1 MDNTTEKI
9 TDDTSHARSVVKAI
23 SWRIIA
29 TLTTMAA
36 VYMISGEIVL
46 ALEVGAV
53 EVVAKLLLYYLHE
66 RAWIAMSWGR
76 VKTDKT
82 SAPAHSV

>member
-1 MDNTTEKI
+1 MESTMHIRPGE
-9 TDDTSHARSVVKAI
+9 TSHKRSVVKAV

-36 VYMISGEIVL
+36 VFLISGEVVL

-53 EVVAKLLLYYLHE
+53 EVVAKLFLYYLHE
-66 RAWIAMSWGR
+66 RAWIAMSWGII
-76 VKTDKT
+76 KTD
-82 SAPAHSV
+82 

>member
-1 MDNTTEKI
+1 MHI
-9 TDDTSHARSVVKAI
+9 RTDATSHKRSIVKAI
-23 SWRIIA
+23 SWRVIA

-36 VYMISGEIVL
+36 VFFISGEVIL

-66 RAWIAMSWGR
+66 RAWIALNWGL
-76 VKTDKT
+76 VKTD
-82 SAPAHSV
+82 